1 MTFSLDLAD
10 VRIDQ
15 VTEVDR
21 WPFPPAELFPE
32 VAVQAPDVGE
42 DELVLAIHT
51 YVVRHGDLT
60 VLIDAGNGNA
70 KQRPVLLA
78 HHEFATDYLTRLAAV
93 GVRPED
99 IDVVVV
105 THLHPDHAGGL
116 TVADGDTWRPT
127 FPNAEHLFDQ
137 RDLEALEQLAASS
150 PDGVLGDLAATFR
163 DSVEPVLRSGRWR
176 AVESGH
182 RILDAQD
189 TTLAVLRTAGHT
201 HGHVAV
207 ELLTRGGGAIF
218 SGDVIHHPIQLDFPN
233 LVQGGDSEPE
243 VARQTRESLLARCTA
258 EDLLL
263 LTAHFAGD
271 QPLSVRETP
280 AGHLVQPVTVPTA

>member
-21 WPFPPAELFPE
+21 WPFPPAELFPG

-99 IDVVVV
+99 IDVVVA
-105 THLHPDHAGGL
+105 TRLHPDHAGGS
-116 TVADGDTWRPT
+116 DR
-127 FPNAEHLFDQ
+127 
-137 RDLEALEQLAASS
+137 R
-150 PDGVLGDLAATFR
+150 
-163 DSVEPVLRSGRWR
+163 
-176 AVESGH
+176 
-182 RILDAQD
+182 
-189 TTLAVLRTAGHT
+189 
-201 HGHVAV
+201 
-207 ELLTRGGGAIF
+207 
-218 SGDVIHHPIQLDFPN
+218 
-233 LVQGGDSEPE
+233 
-243 VARQTRESLLARCTA
+243 
-258 EDLLL
+258 
-263 LTAHFAGD
+263 
-271 QPLSVRETP
+271 
-280 AGHLVQPVTVPTA
+280 